1 MSKTKTEKARVEE
14 LLDAAKPTND
24 LIAKA
29 KAKRDVELEEKRLAS
44 ILKEMEAIDK
54 VVNSAVANLRDAR
67 KIEER
72 ARKNVMALD
81 AARNQYNI
89 DADYSKFI
97 KAAAEAGYFT
107 LAFGR

>member
-14 LLDAAKPTND
+14 LLGATKPTND

-29 KAKRDVELEEKRLAS
+29 KVKRDAELEEKRLAS
-44 ILKEMEAIDK
+44 ILKEMEAIDT
-54 VVNSAVANLRDAR
+54 VVNTAVAHLRDAR

-81 AARNQYNI
+81 AARDQYNV
-89 DADYSKFI
+89 DADYSKFV

-107 LAFGR
+107 LTYRG